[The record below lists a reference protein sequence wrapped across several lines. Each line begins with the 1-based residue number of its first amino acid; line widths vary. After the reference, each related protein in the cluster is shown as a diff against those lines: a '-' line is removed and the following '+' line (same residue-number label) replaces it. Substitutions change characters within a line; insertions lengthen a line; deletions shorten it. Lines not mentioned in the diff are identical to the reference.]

1 MIGIILAS
9 HGKFAEGIKQSA
21 EMIFGEQENLQAVT
35 FMPEEGPDDL
45 RAHLL
50 EAVESFDDTLQI
62 LFLVDLWGGSP
73 FNQANAIH
81 EEMPERTAI
90 VSGLNL
96 PMLLE
101 GLGQRFGSDQ
111 VADVAKHILTREV
124 SGIRVKPEA
133 LGEGID
139 APAAAASEDSQEE
152 EQVGTLTPGTVLGD
166 GKIKYVLARVDTR
179 LLHGQVATGWVK
191 SVNPNRIIVVSDK
204 VAQDDMRKSLIQQ
217 AAPTG
222 VRANT
227 IPVSKLAEVDKD
239 PRFGKTKALLL
250 FETPQDVLAAIE
262 AGVDIKE
269 VNLGSMAHSKGKT
282 MISRSLSVDEEDV
295 ATLQK
300 LKDLGVKFD
309 VRKVPADSDENL
321 DKLLKNHNLI

>member
-9 HGKFAEGIKQSA
+9 HGKFAEGIMQSS
-21 EMIFGEQENLQAVT
+21 EMIFGEQENLKAVT

-50 EAVESFDDTLQI
+50 EAVESFDDELQI

-81 EEMPERTAI
+81 EEMPDRTAI

-101 GLGQRFGSDQ
+101 ALGQRFASDDVAQ
-111 VADVAKHILTREV
+111 VAQHILTREV

-139 APAAAASEDSQEE
+139 EPAGEAEE
-152 EQVGTLTPGTVLGD
+152 TEEKSVGTLTRGTVLGD

-179 LLHGQVATGWVK
+179 LLHGQVATGWVR

-204 VAQDDMRKSLIQQ
+204 VAQDDMRKTLIQQ
-217 AAPTG
+217 AAPSG
-222 VRANT
+222 IRANT
-227 IPVSKLAEVDKD
+227 IPISKLAEIDKD
-239 PRFGKTKALLL
+239 PRFGNTKALLL
-250 FETPQDVLAAIE
+250 FETPDDVLEAIE
-262 AGVDIKE
+262 AGVEINE

-282 MISRSLSVDEEDV
+282 MISRSLSVDAHDV
-295 ATLQK
+295 ETLQK

-321 DKLLKNHNLI
+321 SKLLKNNNLI